1 MGTPAG
7 HTGNRKQRGV
17 QVLADAE
24 HTVDQAAEQVHVGA
38 DLLRA
43 VLFLS
48 KDLRGQAL
56 NAAQQLIL
64 LVVALLVG
72 QALGVGFQN
81 LRTGVA
87 HRVDGVTHAV
97 DQAAAVAALLA
108 DDLAQELA
116 DLVVV
121 GRILDIFQNVIQLV
135 HDLQVRAAVLG
146 AFQRADGRADGRI
159 GVRAGAGQHA
169 AGEGRAVA
177 AAVVRVDEQAEVEQ
191 TRFLVGEL
199 LVGAVGAQ
207 NMLRRAL
214 ALGGQVEVH
223 AGPVIDAALDLV
235 GVDHHRGQLGDQV
248 DALAQDVGQTVV
260 LGVLVVAVHGQHA
273 SCHLVHQV
281 RRRRI

>member
-1 MGTPAG
+1 M
-7 HTGNRKQRGV
+7 
-17 QVLADAE
+17 
-24 HTVDQAAEQVHVGA
+24 
-38 DLLRA
+38 
-43 VLFLS
+43 LFLG

-56 NAAQQLIL
+56 NAAQQLVL

-87 HRVDGVTHAV
+87 HRVDSVAHAV

-108 DDLAQELA
+108 EDLAQELA

-121 GRILDIFQNVIQLV
+121 GRVLDIFQNVIQLV

-235 GVDHHRGQLGDQV
+235 GVHHHRGQLGNQV
-248 DALAQDVGQTVV
+248 DALAQDVG
-260 LGVLVVAVHGQHA
+260 
-273 SCHLVHQV
+273 
-281 RRRRI
+281 